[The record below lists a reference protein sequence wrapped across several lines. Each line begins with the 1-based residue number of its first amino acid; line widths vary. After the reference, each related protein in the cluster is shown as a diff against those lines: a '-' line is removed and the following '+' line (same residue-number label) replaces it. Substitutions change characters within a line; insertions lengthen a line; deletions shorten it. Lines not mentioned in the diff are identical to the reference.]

1 MTDNGEHLIDFTAY
15 VKDMSA
21 PGTFKDVV
29 SDPHCV
35 IKKADV
41 VILTCLDFRFFVE
54 ISRIMKG
61 IKYDHL
67 ILAGAALGATWHE
80 VPKWHD
86 TFFQHV
92 GLALRLHQVER
103 LIVMEHRECGAY
115 GPRVCGGFGLLESNP
130 DRERER
136 QVHLDQAVILQEQMR
151 TRFPTIFVD
160 YFILEK
166 PTASDALTFD
176 KLI

>member
-1 MTDNGEHLIDFTAY
+1 MTENGEHLIDFAAY
-15 VKDMSA
+15 VKDMTA

-29 SDPHCV
+29 SDPDCV

-54 ISRIMKG
+54 ISRIMEG

-80 VPKWHD
+80 VPTWHD
-86 TFFQHV
+86 TFFAHV
-92 GLALRLHQVER
+92 GLAIRLHQVER

-115 GPRVCGGFGLLESNP
+115 GPRICGGFGLLTANP
-130 DRERER
+130 DREDER
-136 QVHLDQAVILQEQMR
+136 QVHWNQAKVLETQVR
-151 TRFPTIFVD
+151 DRFQNLSVD
-160 YFILEK
+160 YFLLEK

>member
-1 MTDNGEHLIDFTAY
+1 MTDNGENLIDFAAY

-29 SDPHCV
+29 SDPNCV

-54 ISRIMKG
+54 ISRIMEG

-80 VPKWHD
+80 VPHWHD
-86 TFFQHV
+86 TFFHHV
-92 GLALRLHQVER
+92 GLAIRLHQVER

-115 GPRVCGGFGLLESNP
+115 GPKECGGFGLLDHNP
-130 DRERER
+130 DPEDERR
-136 QVHLDQAVILQEQMR
+136 VHLDQAVILQDR
-151 TRFPTIFVD
+151 IRGRFENLFVD
-160 YFILEK
+160 YFLLDK